1 MVNRLEGK
9 TLGDYHLLEKV
20 GQGGMTTVYKA
31 LALSR
36 SQIVALK
43 ILSPYIAQDENFRT
57 RFQREVDLLREMRHS
72 NIVPILDYGE
82 QDLYAYIVMPYYPK
96 GTLGDRMRTNP
107 FDPFEIG
114 RLMRQISSALTYA
127 HAKGVIHR
135 DVKASNILIHDSGQ
149 ALLSDFGFA
158 RVNDLSV
165 SLTGSAL
172 IGTPAYMSP
181 EQCKGATLDTRSDQY
196 SLGIVLYQLFT
207 GTVPFEGDTPM
218 AVAVQHINEPLPR
231 PRRFNPDLPEG
242 IEKVLLK
249 ALSKDPDHRYP
260 DIDSMNEGFQESLRQ
275 SVDAFGQFVPRVSRF
290 DLATWIMEK
299 TPLGSSLQTISHWWR
314 ERRPAM
320 VMVALLALMLPTAGF
335 ALASVFDSEPVQQVE
350 LMGGADPELQATI
363 DALSTTIARE
373 AGQGA
378 DPALIEAAVAGTLA
392 AQARTDSG
400 RPTATA
406 GLSGTLAAGA
416 GPTSDSDFGAI
427 NPQESATSTAG
438 GFGDESGEGSGPEA
452 SSTPR
457 PDATSTPVPGATNTP
472 APGTTQTS
480 GPGPT
485 STPGPTNTAPPAAS
499 NTPAPTSPPQ
509 PTATSVPPTEPPP
522 PTSTPVP
529 PPPPTK
535 TPKPVNDKACKDDPD
550 HPNYCTPEP

>member
-1 MVNRLEGK
+1 MVNPLEGK
-9 TLGDYHLLEKV
+9 TLGNYHLMEKI

-31 LALSR
+31 LDLSR
-36 SQIVALK
+36 SQVVALK

-57 RFQREVDLLREMRHS
+57 RFQLEVNLLRDMRHS

-82 QDLYAYIVMPYYPK
+82 QDMYSFIVMPYYAA
-96 GTLGDRMRTNP
+96 GTLQDRMRKNP
-107 FDPFEIG
+107 LDPFEIG
-114 RLMRQISSALTYA
+114 RLMRQLTSALEFA
-127 HAKGVIHR
+127 HTKGVVHR

-158 RVNDLSV
+158 RVSDLSM

-181 EQCKGATLDTRSDQY
+181 EQCKGAPIDARSDQY

-231 PRRFNPDLPEG
+231 PRRFNPDLPDA
-242 IEKVLLK
+242 IESVLLK

-260 DIDSMNEGFQESLRQ
+260 HIDTMNEAFQDGLRQ
-275 SVDAFGQFVPRVSRF
+275 SVDGFGQFVPRMNRF

-320 VMVALLALMLPTAGF
+320 VMVALLALMLPTAGY
-335 ALASVFDSEPVQQVE
+335 AVASVFDSQPVERVE
-350 LMGGADPELQATI
+350 LVSGQDAELQATI
-363 DALSTTIARE
+363 DALSTSIAME

-392 AQARTDSG
+392 AQARAGSG
-400 RPTATA
+400 RPTATP
-406 GLSGTLAAGA
+406 GDSGTLAVALE
-416 GPTSDSDFGAI
+416 PTSESGIVADAGTEQATSEGDGSDGG
-427 NPQESATSTAG
+427 PGPSAT
-438 GFGDESGEGSGPEA
+438 
-452 SSTPR
+452 
-457 PDATSTPVPGATNTP
+457 PDASATP
-472 APGTTQTS
+472 APGE
-480 GPGPT
+480 T
-485 STPGPTNTAPPAAS
+485 STPAPS
-499 NTPAPTSPPQ
+499 STP
-509 PTATSVPPTEPPP
+509 VPPTEPPA

-529 PPPPTK
+529 PTAPPAPTNNPKPTK
-535 TPKPVNDKACKDDPD
+535 TPKPPNPNACNDNPD
-550 HPNYCTPEP
+550 HPNYCPPEP